1 MNKVYSSFF
10 PIVENGAKLKTEN
23 NIHNGT
29 YDDDNFNVQ
38 SKRQVREVN
47 LSLFRNDRSSTFS
60 KMAFKINKAV
70 INIGT

>member
-10 PIVENGAKLKTEN
+10 PIVENGEKLKTEN

-29 YDDDNFNVQ
+29 YDDGNFNVQ

-47 LSLFRNDRSSTFS
+47 LFRNDRSSTFS
-60 KMAFKINKAV
+60 KMAFRINKAV